1 MNIKNLLL
9 SYYNLTIA
17 LGNWNDSTI
26 KNNLSIHSGFMKING
41 KTLLRLG
48 AAVLVGAAVFIGST
62 ISAKSSERH
71 CNGGPGA
78 YNGPVNPGGPA
89 NNICGGPSLVYET
102 SSGFRDVQSAMMK
115 TSQLITTMITICDAV
130 SRLFV
135 AEPMPRYYTSSTTIL

>member
-1 MNIKNLLL
+1 MTMNIKNLLL

-26 KNNLSIHSGFMKING
+26 KNNLLTNSGFMKING

-62 ISAKSSERH
+62 ISAKSSERP
-71 CNGGPGA
+71 CNGPGA
-78 YNGPVNPGGPA
+78 YNGPVNPGGP
-89 NNICGGPSLVYET
+89 ICGGPSLVTET

-135 AEPMPRYYTSSTTIL
+135 ADPMPRYYTSSTTIL

>member
-1 MNIKNLLL
+1 MTMNIKNLLL
-9 SYYNLTIA
+9 SYYNLTIV

-26 KNNLSIHSGFMKING
+26 KNNLLIHSGFMKING

-62 ISAKSSERH
+62 ISAKSSERP
-71 CNGGPGA
+71 CNGPGA
-78 YNGPVNPGGPA
+78 YSGPVNPGGP
-89 NNICGGPSLVYET
+89 ICGGPSLVTET

-135 AEPMPRYYTSSTTIL
+135 ADPMPRYYTSSTTIL